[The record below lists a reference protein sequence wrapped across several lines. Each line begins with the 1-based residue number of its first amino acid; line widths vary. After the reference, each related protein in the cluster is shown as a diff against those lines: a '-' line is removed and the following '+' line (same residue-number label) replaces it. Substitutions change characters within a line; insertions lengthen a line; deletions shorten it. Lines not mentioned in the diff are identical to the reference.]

1 MRGGRSRGR
10 SYFFFSEEVICL
22 LKGFD
27 DTSSRTRLRARKT
40 DRRKLTNM
48 KIFLVALLLVLITA
62 WIYPY
67 LGATR
72 EFGWLVKRVG
82 VSIIFLRSGLD
93 IETKKL
99 VQAISDWKVTGG
111 VLLFHFLLCPM
122 LFKLVSS
129 LVLSTGLL
137 STGLATGYLIV
148 GVLPPPISSAVIIV
162 TVARGNAALSIVA
175 STLGSL
181 VGVIATPA
189 LLVAAVGVQSEVS
202 ANALVAQLGT
212 TVLFPLVIGQ
222 LARRFGAPKIPSVI
236 GKGLLLGIIF
246 HVFSKT
252 FLKPVP
258 VDFRDLVMVVVLIL
272 LTQMCLLATIAFV
285 THRWLHFSRRDVV
298 ALMFS
303 GSHKSLTLGMPI
315 LMAMYGESVPAFIVL
330 PLLVYHPTQI
340 ILGSVLA
347 SKCSEFIDGEMN
359 VSSVGLELQSS
370 QRVVRLSKD
379 SDGGGGGAV
388 PRSPGLRSTSSMMV

>member
-1 MRGGRSRGR
+1 
-10 SYFFFSEEVICL
+10 
-22 LKGFD
+22 
-27 DTSSRTRLRARKT
+27 
-40 DRRKLTNM
+40 M

-67 LGATR
+67 FGATR

-99 VQAISDWKVTGG
+99 VHAISDWKVTGG

-272 LTQMCLLATIAFV
+272 LSQLCLLATIAFA

-370 QRVVRLSKD
+370 QRVVRLSKN

>member
-1 MRGGRSRGR
+1 
-10 SYFFFSEEVICL
+10 
-22 LKGFD
+22 
-27 DTSSRTRLRARKT
+27 
-40 DRRKLTNM
+40 
-48 KIFLVALLLVLITA
+48 
-62 WIYPY
+62 
-67 LGATR
+67 
-72 EFGWLVKRVG
+72 
-82 VSIIFLRSGLD
+82 
-93 IETKKL
+93 
-99 VQAISDWKVTGG
+99 
-111 VLLFHFLLCPM
+111 
-122 LFKLVSS
+122 
-129 LVLSTGLL
+129 
-137 STGLATGYLIV
+137 
-148 GVLPPPISSAVIIV
+148 
-162 TVARGNAALSIVA
+162 
-175 STLGSL
+175 
-181 VGVIATPA
+181 
-189 LLVAAVGVQSEVS
+189 
-202 ANALVAQLGT
+202 
-212 TVLFPLVIGQ
+212 
-222 LARRFGAPKIPSVI
+222 
-236 GKGLLLGIIF
+236 LGIIF